1 MWNKKWIVYTNQRQ
15 LAQWLDQE
23 DAPKHFPRPNWHQKN
38 IMVTVQWSAGLIHYS
53 FLNPRETIT
62 SEKYAQ
68 QIHGMH
74 WEFQWLQLELV
85 NREHPVLLRDNTW
98 LKVAQPML
106 LKLKDLGYKI
116 LPHLPCSPDLLPTDY
131 HFAKHLY
138 NFSPANCF
146 CNQQEA
152 ENAFQEFAESQRW
165 IFILQ
170 K

>member
-68 QIHGMH
+68 QINEMH
-74 WEFQWLQLELV
+74 QKLQQLHQALV
-85 NREHPVLLRDNTW
+85 NRMGPILLQDN
-98 LKVAQPML
+98 AQWI
-106 LKLKDLGYKI
+106 GI
-116 LPHLPCSPDLLPTDY
+116 WT
-131 HFAKHLY
+131 FA
-138 NFSPANCF
+138 SPA
-146 CNQQEA
+146 
-152 ENAFQEFAESQRW
+152 
-165 IFILQ
+165 IVT
-170 K
+170 